1 MRILRGCFDHNRVLN
16 LQKGIMSMNF
26 KPEISEKEVSEALET
41 AVTQVRRNLET
52 FTQACQNHTSVD
64 NFYPTCENDQ
74 WTCGFWPGSVW
85 LAYEHTKDEAFANSG
100 KVLVDSFLKRIEN
113 KIEVDHHDMGFL
125 YSPSC
130 VAAYK
135 LIGSENA
142 RKAAI
147 LAADQLIY
155 RFHEKGEFLQAWGS
169 MLAPENYRFIIDCLM
184 NLPLLYW
191 ASEQTGDAK
200 YRDIANRHAKTS
212 LRYSIREDGSTY
224 HTVFMDRQTGE
235 MIRGETCQGYS
246 DDSFWARGQAW
257 AVYGSVLN
265 YRYTKNPAFLAAFRT
280 ALPFYLS
287 KLPDDLIPYWD
298 MIFTS
303 GTQEPR
309 DSSSAAIVSCGLLE
323 MAEFAPEDEA
333 AQYVSLAKQMM
344 KSLVDNYSVKD
355 PKVSNGLVLHATYSK
370 KSPYNTC
377 TPEGVDECAT
387 WGDYF
392 YLEALMRLS
401 RQWDLY
407 W

>member
-1 MRILRGCFDHNRVLN
+1 MKKHI
-16 LQKGIMSMNF
+16 
-26 KPEISEKEVSEALET
+26 EITMPEVSEAL
-41 AVTQVRRNLET
+41 AVAVSQVRRNLDT
-52 FTQACQNHTSVD
+52 FTQKCQNHTSVN

-85 LAYEHTKDEAFANSG
+85 LAYEYTKDENFANSG
-100 KVLVDSFLKRIEN
+100 RVLVDSFLKRIEN

-130 VAAYK
+130 VSAYK
-135 LIGSENA
+135 LIGSEDA
-142 RKAAI
+142 KKAAI
-147 LAADQLIY
+147 MAADQLIS

-169 MLAPENYRFIIDCLM
+169 MDEAENYRFIIDCLM
-184 NLPLLYW
+184 NLSLLYW
-191 ASEQTGDAK
+191 ASEQTED
-200 YRDIANRHAKTS
+200 
-212 LRYSIREDGSTY
+212 LRYSEIADRHAITSLIYSLREDGSTY
-224 HTVFMDRQTGE
+224 HTIFIDRQTSD

-257 AVYGSVLN
+257 AVYGFALTYS
-265 YRYTKNPAFLAAFRT
+265 YTKNPAFLEAFRK
-280 ALPFYLS
+280 ALLFYMS
-287 KLPDDLIPYWD
+287 KLPEDMIPYWD

-303 GTQEPR
+303 GEEEPR
-309 DSSSAAIVSCGLLE
+309 DSSSAAIVACGLLC
-323 MAEFAPEDEA
+323 MAEFVSADEA
-333 AQYVSLAKQMM
+333 DRYVSIAKQMM

-355 PKVSNGLVLHATYSK
+355 PEISNGLVLHATYSK

-392 YLEALMRLS
+392 YLEALMRLNS
-401 RQWDLY
+401 KWESY